1 MLRVSLASVYR
12 HPSWPFATEV
22 PQSSPPSLLKRV
34 AMAKGLSTKAIF
46 AHGEFSPDDPQT
58 EWRAETGS
66 DRNMTL
72 VRSFFF
78 LDPKKKS
85 WDVPAGYTI
94 DGASIPRA
102 LWTLVG
108 SPYTGDYR
116 RASIPHD
123 KACRDALGNKK
134 ARKAADRMFYHAC
147 RAGGCSVA
155 EAVLLYLGV
164 RLGSIMPNV
173 LSMREMAADDVGPR
187 LQLTAEEERLQADY
201 RQIGTRLRK
210 RHTEDDPEIL
220 ETQTDEEL
228 EGLYGKAAVQKSWTT
243 AP

>member
-1 MLRVSLASVYR
+1 M
-12 HPSWPFATEV
+12 ATG
-22 PQSSPPSLLKRV
+22 R
-34 AMAKGLSTKAIF
+34 GTKLIS
-46 AHGEFSPDDPQT
+46 AHGEFSAEEPQT
-58 EWRAETGS
+58 EWCAEKGS

-72 VRSFFF
+72 VRAFFF
-78 LDPKKKS
+78 LDPRKKR
-85 WDVPAGYTI
+85 WEVPAGYKI

-123 KACRDALGNKK
+123 KACRDAQGDKR

-147 RAGGCSVA
+147 RAGGCTVS

-173 LSMREMAADDVGPR
+173 MSMNGIAEDNVGAR
-187 LQLTAEEERLQADY
+187 LQLTAEEERLQAEY
-201 RQIGTRLRK
+201 RQIGARLRK

-220 ETQTDEEL
+220 ESQTDEEL
-228 EGLYGKAAVQKSWTT
+228 EGLYGKTAVRQSWT

>member
-1 MLRVSLASVYR
+1 MAIKPVTKTAS
-12 HPSWPFATEV
+12 T
-22 PQSSPPSLLKRV
+22 
-34 AMAKGLSTKAIF
+34 
-46 AHGEFSPDDPQT
+46 HGEFSTSDPQA
-58 EWRAETGS
+58 EWCSEKGA
-66 DRNMTL
+66 DRNMKL
-72 VRSFFF
+72 VRGFCF
-78 LDPKKKS
+78 LDPKKKQ
-85 WDVPAGYTI
+85 WDVPAGYLI

-123 KACRDALGNKK
+123 KACRDAQGDKK

-173 LSMREMAADDVGPR
+173 VSMNAMADDNVGPR
-187 LQLTAEEERLQADY
+187 LQLTAPEERLQADY
-201 RQIGTRLRK
+201 RQVGARLRK

-220 ETQTDEEL
+220 EVQTDEEL
-228 EGLYGKAAVQKSWTT
+228 EVLYGKTAVRQSWTSRS
-243 AP
+243 P